1 MSVIELDP
9 APVCVADNSKLADVL
24 VSVICAPPGPAGC
37 DKVTL
42 SASCSFLP
50 MVRPPE
56 SRICEL
62 MKVAPTDAEAKFVA
76 VAVTFVLPATSGR
89 SLVKA
94 LFTPP
99 AMLIGELVMVPTEV
113 LLLTTV
119 TETVVP
125 PETSCASTKL
135 LPESRPVSTVMF
147 ASPNPI
153 GDEKLVAPTPPGE
166 VILNPDAAIV
176 IVPVADVKP
185 EACTE

>member
-1 MSVIELDP
+1 MIEFDP

-24 VSVICAPPGPAGC
+24 VSVICVPPGPAGC
-37 DKVTL
+37 GKVTL

-50 MVRPPE
+50 MVRPPV
-56 SRICEL
+56 SRSCEL
-62 MKVAPTDAEAKFVA
+62 VNVAPTDAEVKFGA
-76 VAVTFVLPATSGR
+76 VAVTLVLPATSGR

-99 AMLIGELVMVPTEV
+99 AILIGELVIVPTEV

-119 TETVVP
+119 TDMVVP

-153 GDEKLVAPTPPGE
+153 GDEKVNAPMPPGE
-166 VILNPDAAIV
+166 VILNPEAAIV
-176 IVPVADVKP
+176 IVPFVEVKP
-185 EACTE
+185 EACTK

>member
-1 MSVIELDP
+1 MIELDP
-9 APVCVADNSKLADVL
+9 APACVADNSKLADVL
-24 VSVICAPPGPAGC
+24 VIVICAPPDPAGC
-37 DKVTL
+37 GKVTL
-42 SASCSFLP
+42 SISCNFLP
-50 MVRPPE
+50 MTRPPV
-56 SRICEL
+56 SSSCEL
-62 MKVAPTDAEAKFVA
+62 VNVAPTVAEAKFVA
-76 VAVTFVLPATSGR
+76 VAVTFVLPATTGR

-99 AMLIGELVMVPTEV
+99 AILIGELVMVPTEV

-119 TETVVP
+119 TDTVVP

-153 GDEKLVAPTPPGE
+153 GDEKLIAPMPPGE
-166 VILNPDAAIV
+166 VILNPEAAIV
-176 IVPVADVKP
+176 IVPVVDVKP